1 METFESR
8 LTTQILKNQQEL
20 IGLLLAARS
29 EREERLRTGSLEDST
44 PSQKS
49 KPVRSNPRRPNRA
62 STPRRSDE
70 ELLRLRKRLQDEI
83 TREPGQSLRRYSE
96 NAGRFC
102 ERFGCGA
109 RTIAERRGYS
119 KSRSSEAVRCT
130 THRGLFRSRGRFV
143 PIRQAKR
150 EGDVVPWVQENR
162 DWERNAHILVLSFRA
177 VLTMDIMMATKREP
191 RGL

>member
-96 NAGRFC
+96 TLGVSVKDLDVVR
-102 ERFGCGA
+102 ERLLKEGDIRKVGQ
-109 RTIAERRGYS
+109 
-119 KSRSSEAVRCT
+119 RSSTVYYP
-130 THRGLFRSRGRFV
+130 SRIV
-143 PIRQAKR
+143 
-150 EGDVVPWVQENR
+150 
-162 DWERNAHILVLSFRA
+162 S
-177 VLTMDIMMATKREP
+177 
-191 RGL
+191 